1 MTSTQVDINREL
13 SNGAMED
20 EGSVQWSNSE
30 VLCLLSLWGEEAV
43 QAKCRVVTETNLY
56 LKTFRG
62 KWESAALSA
71 RGYNANVK

>member
-43 QAKCRVVTETNLY
+43 QAKMQGCYRNKSVFEDI
-56 LKTFRG
+56 
-62 KWESAALSA
+62 
-71 RGYNANVK
+71 